1 MIIIETILLTV
12 SKGAE
17 KIEVPSGIKG
27 SDLDTAISKLEDK
40 DLKWGNWFMN
50 TVVVKLTGLFHVIQ

>member
-1 MIIIETILLTV
+1 MISIRVVILLNSQLQKESIDKNETILLTV

-27 SDLDTAISKLEDK
+27 SDLDTAISK
-40 DLKWGNWFMN
+40 
-50 TVVVKLTGLFHVIQ
+50 T